1 MILEKLSSVGK
12 KILATGN
19 GRCNLTNENLDLK
32 FFHSQNRE
40 FLRYAIENF
49 NLEKTIKFFNSILI
63 ETTNSTNGKI
73 FPLTM
78 QSSTVVDLL
87 RDEIDELGVITKT
100 NSKVLNVDKKNG
112 KFIIEIENGL
122 NIQSDFLL
130 IATGGKSAS
139 HLGSSGDGYQF
150 ARKFGHT
157 ITPLLP
163 SLVQLKSDENY
174 LKKID
179 GVKFEGIISLH
190 IDNQK
195 IQEVFGDILFR
206 KDGISGNSVLDISR
220 YSSKGLSEKKVIEVY
235 LNLMPSFDNPTLDKL
250 LIKRFELKPK
260 KMLSKSLL
268 GLINKKL
275 IFTILQ
281 LCQIEDKPVANI
293 AKKERKKIVNQ
304 ILEWRLPI
312 NNTAEFK
319 RAEVTIG
326 GVDVGEIDPKT
337 MESKLIKNLYF
348 SGEVLDV
355 DGDCGGYNLQWAWS
369 SGYLA
374 GNLKF

>member
-1 MILEKLSSVGK
+1 VILEKLSSVGK

-312 NNTAEFK
+312 NNTAELK
-319 RAEVTIG
+319 RAEVTMGEI
-326 GVDVGEIDPKT
+326 DVGEIDPKK